1 MQCHNHPWE
10 RAGAVAKSAAVGKW
24 AGDAHREQES
34 QTGPRTT
41 ARALSRSTVTGP
53 EEGGRGM
60 GAPGESWV
68 TLIFPGKYRLRYP
81 TSSQERT
88 SSGFL
93 KHKPP
98 WGNQSLHL
106 EQRTHLIYTILEIKP
121 LQHAQQAISTKAE
134 LRLEQP
140 ERARPGC

>member
-1 MQCHNHPWE
+1 
-10 RAGAVAKSAAVGKW
+10 
-24 AGDAHREQES
+24 
-34 QTGPRTT
+34 
-41 ARALSRSTVTGP
+41 
-53 EEGGRGM
+53 M

-68 TLIFPGKYRLRYP
+68 TLIFPEKYRLRYP
-81 TSSQERT
+81 TSPRERT

-98 WGNQSLHL
+98 WGNQSLPL

-121 LQHAQQAISTKAE
+121 LQHAQEAISTKAE
-134 LRLEQP
+134 LRLEQR

>member
-34 QTGPRTT
+34 QSGPRTT
-41 ARALSRSTVTGP
+41 AGAHRRSAVTGP
-53 EEGGRGM
+53 AGGGR

-68 TLIFPGKYRLRYP
+68 TLIFPEKYRLRYP
-81 TSSQERT
+81 TSPRERA

-98 WGNQSLHL
+98 WGNQSLPL
-106 EQRTHLIYTILEIKP
+106 ELRTHLICTIMEIKP
-121 LQHAQQAISTKAE
+121 PQHAQEAISTKAE